1 MLRTTMIAVAMVALA
16 TTVWADVAA
25 GDACAANLTADGK
38 TIYAAVVAANPTLDT
53 LRTTVET
60 QARSLVMDGKVAMGS
75 GRENARAAGDACA
88 ANLTADGK
96 TIFAAVVA
104 ANPTLETLRST
115 VESQARSLVMDGKVA
130 MGSGRD
136 NAQAAGEC
144 MRARL
149 Q

>member
-1 MLRTTMIAVAMVALA
+1 MLRTTMIAAAMVGMAA
-16 TTVWADVAA
+16 TARADMAA

-38 TIYAAVVAANPTLDT
+38 TIYAAVVAANPTLD
-53 LRTTVET
+53 
-60 QARSLVMDGKVAMGS
+60 
-75 GRENARAAGDACA
+75 
-88 ANLTADGK
+88 
-96 TIFAAVVA
+96 
-104 ANPTLETLRST
+104 TLRST

-144 MRARL
+144 VRARL